1 MGGILR
7 MNIKGRKLVSENTL
21 VGIDVTVTMAPEF
34 LLLNEGV
41 NENHRPVM
49 YLISLWTAGTSA
61 EVTAAH

>member
-1 MGGILR
+1 

-49 YLISLWTAGTSA
+49 YLISP
-61 EVTAAH
+61 